1 MRLLVTGA
9 SGFVGSRLASFLVE
23 SGHSVAGTYVGAAPD
38 EPAFEPFVADVADA
52 SVVRRVVE
60 EVAPEAVIHLA
71 GLSHVGASW
80 ENLSD
85 YFRVNVLGTLHV
97 LEAAEGIPVV
107 LASSAEVYGLVPES
121 RQPIV
126 ESMRL
131 DPRNPYAMS
140 KAAAELLVLERGG
153 IVARSFNLI
162 GPGQAPTFAL
172 PSFARQLAAIAAG
185 EEEPILKVG
194 NLEARRDFLHVDD
207 ALEAYW
213 LMVSEG
219 RPGEIY
225 NLGSGHAHSIREVLD
240 MLLEVSGVDAHT
252 VMDPERFRPVDV
264 PMTCG
269 DVAKLGAL
277 GWASRRSVREALTD
291 LWVSVAAEP
300 SPRPD

>member
-1 MRLLVTGA
+1 
-9 SGFVGSRLASFLVE
+9 LATFLVE
-23 SGHSVAGTYVGAAPD
+23 NGHSVAGTYVGASPEAPV
-38 EPAFEPFVADVADA
+38 FEPFVADVADEA
-52 SVVRRVVE
+52 AVRRIVE
-60 EVAPEAVIHLA
+60 GFLPEAVIHLA

-80 ENLSD
+80 KQVSD
-85 YFRVNVLGTLHV
+85 YFRVNVLGTRNV
-97 LEAAEGIPVV
+97 IEAAAGVPVV

-126 ESMRL
+126 ETTPV

-153 IVARSFNLI
+153 IIVRSFNLI
-162 GPGQAPTFAL
+162 GPGQASTFAL
-172 PSFARQLAAIAAG
+172 PSFARQLAAIASG
-185 EEEPILKVG
+185 SHEPVLEVG

-207 ALEAYW
+207 ALQAYW

-225 NLGSGHAHSIREVLD
+225 NLGSGRAHSIREVLD
-240 MLLEVSGVDAHT
+240 MLLEVSGVEAHT

-269 DVAKLGAL
+269 DISKLGDL
-277 GWASRRSVREALTD
+277 GWSPQRDVRDALSD
-291 LWVSVAAEP
+291 LWASVAA
-300 SPRPD
+300 R